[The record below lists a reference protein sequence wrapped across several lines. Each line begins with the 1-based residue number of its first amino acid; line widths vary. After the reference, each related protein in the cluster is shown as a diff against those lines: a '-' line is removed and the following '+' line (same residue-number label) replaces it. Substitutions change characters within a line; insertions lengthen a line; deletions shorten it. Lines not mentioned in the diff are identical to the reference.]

1 MTRDQIENQLV
12 EILGVEENDG
22 KSDTT
27 NNNTQIASSQNSNDE
42 IRKDD
47 NNIMVDSIKEVETQV
62 VEEKVE
68 AVEKPVEEV
77 IPVRAEPITPIKEEA
92 PIEENKTGVIPTP
105 IKNESITPIIEEKET
120 SSTTLGNKVDE
131 NTSKIEEPSM
141 KVAPI
146 VEAPINNNNNKQ
158 QSTEKSVV
166 PNNNKKENADVTTK
180 KNDNEKKTSNE
191 KEAHI
196 TLNERKKLLK
206 IKESEER
213 LLNSFDT
220 LSNEQ
225 KFYDITTVMQE
236 TPAKIAKHF
245 GMNPANRI
253 LLSVRG
259 ERKLKEN
266 LLEMVYEYIINH
278 EEIVKRPRIREKIT
292 KDILI

>member
-27 NNNTQIASSQNSNDE
+27 NNNTQIVSSQNSNNE

-47 NNIMVDSIKEVETQV
+47 NNIMADSIKEVETQV

-92 PIEENKTGVIPTP
+92 PVEENKTEVIPTP
-105 IKNESITPIIEEKET
+105 IKKESITPIIEEKET
-120 SSTTLGNKVDE
+120 SSTSSSKVDE

-146 VEAPINNNNNKQ
+146 VEAPNNNNKQ
-158 QSTEKSVV
+158 QSTEKSAVS
-166 PNNNKKENADVTTK
+166 NNKKENTDVTTK
-180 KNDNEKKTSNE
+180 KNDNEKKTSSNE

-213 LLNSFDT
+213 LLNSFDA

>member
-12 EILGVEENDG
+12 EILGAQENDG
-22 KSDTT
+22 KSDTS
-27 NNNTQIASSQNSNDE
+27 NNNTQIVSSQNSNDE

-47 NNIMVDSIKEVETQV
+47 NDIMTADSIKEVETQV
-62 VEEKVE
+62 VEENVE
-68 AVEKPVEEV
+68 VVEKPVEEV
-77 IPVRAEPITPIKEEA
+77 IPVRAEPITPI
-92 PIEENKTGVIPTP
+92 
-105 IKNESITPIIEEKET
+105 IEEKET
-120 SSTTLGNKVDE
+120 PSTSSNKVNE

-146 VEAPINNNNNKQ
+146 VEAPINNNNKQ
-158 QSTEKSVV
+158 QSTEKSAV
-166 PNNNKKENADVTTK
+166 PNNNKNENTNVTTK
-180 KNDNEKKTSNE
+180 KNDNEKKTSSNE

-213 LLNSFDT
+213 LLNSFDA

-259 ERKLKEN
+259 ERKLKGN